1 MPTYVLMTGLPGVGK
16 SALAAALAARLKGVV
31 LSKDAV
37 RDALFPGSLTDYTLE
52 QDDLCF
58 NSVLEAAAYMAR
70 RRRADYFFLDGR
82 TFSKRVQVEQ
92 AISAAQMEDCSWR
105 ILYLV
110 CPDEVAELR
119 LVESS
124 VGHPALNRTAEL
136 YRQVKAAF
144 EPIHQPKLE
153 IDTTQP
159 LAECVRRAV
168 VYLTREP

>member
-16 SALAAALAARLKGVV
+16 STLAVALAARLKGVV

-37 RDALFPGSLTDYTLE
+37 RGVLFPGALTDYTLE

-58 NSVLEAAAYMAR
+58 NTVLEAAAYLAR
-70 RRRADYFFLDGR
+70 RRRAEYFFLDGR
-82 TFSKRVQVEQ
+82 TFSKRVQVEE
-92 AISAAQMEDCSWR
+92 AISAATDEDCSWK

-110 CPDEVAELR
+110 CPDEVAEHR

-136 YRQVKAAF
+136 YRRVKSAF
-144 EPIHQPKLE
+144 EPIHHPKLE
-153 IDTTQP
+153 IDTSQP
-159 LAECVRRAV
+159 LETNIQQAV
-168 VYLTREP
+168 EYLTDK